1 MVVIQAPRER
11 HREHDDR
18 GDDQT
23 ASEQTADEQNTLS
36 STIHRR
42 IPISQPARLT
52 MQPRE
57 PWAHVLTTSLVA
69 LVV

>member
-1 MVVIQAPRER
+1 MMVIQAPRER
-11 HREHDDR
+11 HREHNDC

-23 ASEQTADEQNTLS
+23 ASEQTANEQNTLS

-52 MQPRE
+52 IQP
-57 PWAHVLTTSLVA
+57 
-69 LVV
+69 